1 MPLPEP
7 TAASSVAATESGTR
21 YAWYVVGVLL
31 LLNVSSFI
39 DRQVMA
45 LMVTPIKADLG
56 LTDTQM
62 GYLLG
67 PAFAATFAFSAF
79 IVGRLADRRDRPA
92 IIAWGV
98 AAWSVMCTASGVAN
112 TYAQLFAA
120 RVGVGVGE
128 ATLSPTANALIADYF
143 PPEKLATAM
152 SLFTSGVFIGSGLAY
167 FIGGAVIEAVST
179 LDPWHLPILGEIRPW
194 QRVFIVVG
202 IPGVLLALLAMTI
215 REPRRHRAAG
225 SPPIHVFTGAEVL
238 AWLRRH
244 GRAYATFG
252 AAISIYSIVNF
263 GTAFWFPAFFERS
276 HGWSPG
282 RIGLLMGGATAIFGM
297 LGVIAG
303 GRVADRFK
311 LHGRPDGNLLVLIIS
326 AIISI
331 IVGLPLYLTA
341 SEPVLIAALIVTN
354 VVAAAPFGA
363 AAAAM
368 AEMSPSAMRGQ
379 SAALLVFLLNFVG
392 LGLGPPAVAL
402 VTDNVFADPAKVGLS
417 LLVVTLIGRS
427 LSALSVAGG
436 LAAHRRAVS
445 EVARQ
450 L

>member
-1 MPLPEP
+1 MSRPDATTTPG
-7 TAASSVAATESGTR
+7 SSR
-21 YAWYVVGVLL
+21 YAWYVVAVLL

-45 LMVTPIKADLG
+45 LMVTPIKADLA

-79 IVGRLADRRDRPA
+79 IVGRLADRRSRPA

-120 RVGVGVGE
+120 RVGVGIGE
-128 ATLSPTANALIADYF
+128 ATLSPTANSLIADYF

-152 SLFTSGVFIGSGLAY
+152 SVFTSGVFIGSGLAY
-167 FIGGAVIEAVST
+167 FIGGTVIEAVSNVQ
-179 LDPWHLPILGEIRPW
+179 PWHLPLLGEIRAW

-202 IPGVLLALLAMTI
+202 VPGMLLALLALTI
-215 REPRRHRAAG
+215 REPRRQRVAG
-225 SPPIHVFTGAEVL
+225 SPAAHLFTVAEVL
-238 AWLRRH
+238 AWFRRH
-244 GRAYATFG
+244 GRAYSTFG

-282 RIGLLMGGATAIFGM
+282 KIGLLMGGATAIFGM
-297 LGVIAG
+297 LGVLAG
-303 GRVADRFK
+303 GRLADRFK
-311 LHGRPDGNLLVLIIS
+311 VHGRADGNLLVILIS
-326 AIISI
+326 AIVSI
-331 IVGLPLYLTA
+331 AAGLPLYLTT

-379 SAALLVFLLNFVG
+379 AAALLVFLLNFVG

-402 VTDNVFADPAKVGLS
+402 VTDNVFRDPAKVGLS

-427 LSALSVAGG
+427 LAALSVAGG
-436 LAAHRRAVS
+436 LSAYRHAVA
-445 EVARQ
+445 EVAG
-450 L
+450 

>member
-1 MPLPEP
+1 MPPPDTASP
-7 TAASSVAATESGTR
+7 TTAPAPGTR

-45 LMVTPIKADLG
+45 LLLTPIMADLG

-67 PAFAATFAFSAF
+67 PAFAGTFAFSAF
-79 IVGRLADRRDRPA
+79 IVGRLADRRSRPA

-98 AAWSVMCTASGVAN
+98 AAWSVMCTASGLAN
-112 TYAQLFAA
+112 TYGQLFAA
-120 RVGVGVGE
+120 RFGVGIGE
-128 ATLSPTANALIADYF
+128 ATLSPSANSLIADYF

-152 SLFTSGVFIGSGLAY
+152 SVFTSGVFIGSGLAY
-167 FIGGAVIEAVST
+167 FIGGTVIETMSN
-179 LDPWHLPILGEIRPW
+179 LEPWRFPVFGEIRAW

-202 IPGVLLALLAMTI
+202 VPGMLLALLTLTI
-215 REPRRHRAAG
+215 REPRRHRVAG
-225 SPPIHVFTGAEVL
+225 SPPVHAFTGAEVL

-244 GRAYATFG
+244 GRAYSTFG
-252 AAISIYSIVNF
+252 AAIAIYSIVNF

-276 HGWSPG
+276 HGWSSG
-282 RIGLLMGGATAIFGM
+282 KIGLLMGGATAIFGVV
-297 LGVIAG
+297 GVIAG
-303 GRVADRFK
+303 GRLADRFK
-311 LHGRPDGNLLVLIIS
+311 SRGRPDGNLLVLIIS

-331 IVGLPLYLTA
+331 IAGIPLYLTA
-341 SEPVLIAALIVTN
+341 AEPVLIAALIVTN
-354 VVAAAPFGA
+354 IVAAAPFGA

-368 AEMSPSAMRGQ
+368 AEMSPGAMRGQ
-379 SAALLVFLLNFVG
+379 AAALLVFLLNFVG

-402 VTDNVFADPAKVGLS
+402 ITDNVFADPAKVGLS

-427 LSALSVAGG
+427 LAALSVAGG
-436 LAAHRRAVS
+436 LAAHRVAVS
-445 EVARQ
+445 EVASQRG
-450 L
+450 

>member
-1 MPLPEP
+1 MPEP
-7 TAASSVAATESGTR
+7 DAISTSSGSPR
-21 YAWYVVGVLL
+21 YAWYVVAVLL
-31 LLNVSSFI
+31 ILNVSSFI

-45 LMVTPIKADLG
+45 LMVTPIKADLA

-79 IVGRLADRRDRPA
+79 IVGRMADRRSRPA

-120 RVGVGVGE
+120 RVGVGIGE
-128 ATLSPTANALIADYF
+128 ATLSPTANSLIADYF

-152 SLFTSGVFIGSGLAY
+152 SVFTSGVFIGSGLAY
-167 FIGGAVIEAVST
+167 FIGGAVIEAVSN
-179 LDPWHLPILGEIRPW
+179 LEPWRLPFFGEIRAW
-194 QRVFIVVG
+194 QRVFLIVG
-202 IPGVLLALLAMTI
+202 GPGMLLALLAMTI
-215 REPRRHRAAG
+215 REPRRNRAA
-225 SPPIHVFTGAEVL
+225 SAPPIHAFTGAEVL

-244 GRAYATFG
+244 GRAYLTFG

-282 RIGLLMGGATAIFGM
+282 KVGLLMGGATAIFGM

-303 GRVADRFK
+303 GRLADRFK
-311 LHGRPDGNLLVLIIS
+311 LRGRPDGNLLVLIIS
-326 AIISI
+326 AVVSI
-331 IVGLPLYLTA
+331 VAGLPLYLTS
-341 SEPVLIAALIVTN
+341 SEPVLLAALIVTN
-354 VVAAAPFGA
+354 IVAAAPFGA

-368 AEMSPSAMRGQ
+368 AEMSPGPMRGQ
-379 SAALLVFLLNFVG
+379 AAALLVFLLNFVG

-436 LAAHRRAVS
+436 LAAHRRALS
-445 EVARQ
+445 EVAR
-450 L
+450 